1 MMLFLM
7 LIRPIRKLAA
17 AGDKDPK
24 MVKEAVFGEQF
35 HTICSGGAY
44 LQPELLDLFA
54 KYDIAILQ
62 GYGMFPGDQ
71 HDVELEYPKRF
82 CRTAPS

>member
-1 MMLFLM
+1 
-7 LIRPIRKLAA
+7 
-17 AGDKDPK
+17 

-62 GYGMFPGDQ
+62 GYGMTECSPVISTTLSWNIRKGSVGQ
-71 HDVELEYPKRF
+71 LLPNCE
-82 CRTAPS
+82 A